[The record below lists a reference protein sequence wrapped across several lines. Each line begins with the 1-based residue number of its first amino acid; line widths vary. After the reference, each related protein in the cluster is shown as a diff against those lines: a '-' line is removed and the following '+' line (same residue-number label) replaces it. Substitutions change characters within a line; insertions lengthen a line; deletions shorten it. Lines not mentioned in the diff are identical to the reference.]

1 MQPHIDGNKNVKSQY
16 VFERSSD
23 SAHASNFLIHFLLTL
38 HNVDLKLLN
47 FGFWEEVSEQQQ
59 IFLPFICLQ
68 MWSLIPVIIKE
79 NLPTPDKLKG
89 LE

>member
-1 MQPHIDGNKNVKSQY
+1 MVTRTLKIST
-16 VFERSSD
+16 
-23 SAHASNFLIHFLLTL
+23 FLREAVTLHMHQTFLYISLLTL

-68 MWSLIPVIIKE
+68 MWSLIPEIIKE